1 MTSVI
6 SWLQDTTGGLLTMC
20 AVAVAILLVLIIKVK
35 LEPFIALVL
44 VGLGLG
50 LAAGLSVTELVGTAL
65 KSNES
70 LLEVGFGGILGHIA
84 LIIGLGTVLGAIL
97 ERSGGA
103 DALTSKLMA
112 IFGEKRAPIA
122 MGLLGLIV
130 GIPVFFDIGI
140 FVLAPLVYI
149 TALRGR
155 RSLVLYAL
163 PMLAGLSMTHAFLPP
178 HPGPVALAGLLG
190 VDLGYLIMMGLVCGL
205 PGFVAAGLVWGTWIG
220 KRVFVEVPDDY
231 VIGELEHD
239 LSDGE
244 KGLTGGVHAPPVE
257 PTRPPRSGSGSS
269 GGGDGTRGG
278 APGDGTTA
286 PSGGARVDTAKAL
299 EVRTDG
305 PALRL
310 VAFVIATPLVLILG
324 ATFGTML
331 LPAESGVLPW
341 LTFIGTPA
349 VALLFAVLLAFY
361 FLGVRRGM
369 AVADL
374 GKLTGESLKPIGMV
388 LLVVGAGAFFGKVIS
403 ATGIGAALAETLS
416 AWGLPVIVLAYVISA
431 GLRLA
436 QGSATVAIVTTGG
449 IIGPL
454 VVDQGY
460 TQIQLA
466 LIAMAIAAGSIIA
479 SHVNDGGFW
488 IISKY
493 FNMTV
498 KQTLQTWTVLETVL
512 SVVSF
517 AVAGTLFAII

>member
-1 MTSVI
+1 MTVV
-6 SWLQDTTGGLLTMC
+6 SWFQETTGGLLTLC
-20 AVAVAILLVLIIKVK
+20 AIAVAVLLLLIIKVK

-65 KSNES
+65 KSGDS
-70 LLEVGFGGILGHIA
+70 LLETGFGGILGHIA
-84 LIIGLGTVLGAIL
+84 VIIGLGTVLGAIL

-103 DALTSKLMA
+103 DTLTNVLMRL
-112 IFGEKRAPIA
+112 FGEKRAPIA

-140 FVLAPLVYI
+140 FVLAPLVYV

-190 VDLGYLIMMGLVCGL
+190 VDLGYLIMMGLICGL

-220 KRVFVEVPDDY
+220 KRVMVEVPADFIVGETEHELADRSDDES
-231 VIGELEHD
+231 G
-239 LSDGE
+239 G
-244 KGLTGGVHAPPVE
+244 TGGSG
-257 PTRPPRSGSGSS
+257 PTPTG
-269 GGGDGTRGG
+269 GG
-278 APGDGTTA
+278 APARTMAGPKVELGVDA
-286 PSGGARVDTAKAL
+286 PRM
-299 EVRTDG
+299 
-305 PALRL
+305 PL
-310 VAFVIATPLVLILG
+310 VAFVIAAPLVLILG

-331 LPAESGVLPW
+331 LPAESGLLPW
-341 LTFIGTPA
+341 LTFFGNPA
-349 VALLFAVLLAFY
+349 VALLIAVLLSFY

-369 AVADL
+369 SVAAL
-374 GKLTGESLKPIGMV
+374 GKLTGESLRPIGMI

-403 ATGIGAALAETLS
+403 ATGIGAALADTLS
-416 AWGLPVIVLAYVISA
+416 AWGLPVIVLAYVISC
-431 GLRLA
+431 GLRIA

-449 IIGPL
+449 IVGPL
-454 VVDQGY
+454 VATAGY
-460 TQIQLA
+460 SQIQLA
-466 LIAMAIAAGSIIA
+466 LIAMAIAAGSIIC

-488 IISKY
+488 IIAKY

-517 AVAGTLFAII
+517 AVAGTLFAVI

>member
-1 MTSVI
+1 MTDVV
-6 SWLQDTTGGLLTMC
+6 SWLQDTTGGLLTLC
-20 AVAVAILLVLIIKVK
+20 AVAVAVLLFLIIKVK
-35 LEPFIALVL
+35 LEPFISLVL
-44 VGLGLG
+44 VGLALG

-65 KSNES
+65 KANES
-70 LLEVGFGGILGHIA
+70 LLETGFGGILGHIA

-103 DALTSKLMA
+103 DALTTMLMRA
-112 IFGEKRAPIA
+112 FGEKRAPIA

-155 RSLVLYAL
+155 KSLVLYAL

-220 KRVFVEVPDDY
+220 KRVFVEVPEDY
-231 VIGELEHD
+231 VVGELEHD
-239 LSDGE
+239 LADGE
-244 KGLTGGVHAPPVE
+244 TGLTGGVHPDAGGP
-257 PTRPPRSGSGSS
+257 SGNNP
-269 GGGDGTRGG
+269 GGGG
-278 APGDGTTA
+278 A
-286 PSGGARVDTAKAL
+286 PSGGPAGSGGSGSVSTVDAARNKAL

-305 PALRL
+305 PKLRL
-310 VAFVIATPLVLILG
+310 VAFVIAAPLVMILG

-331 LPAESGVLPW
+331 LPAESGLLPW

-349 VALLFAVLLAFY
+349 VALLIAVLLAFY
-361 FLGVRRGM
+361 FLGIRRGM

-403 ATGIGAALAETLS
+403 ATGIGAALADTLS
-416 AWGLPVIVLAYVISA
+416 AWGLPVIVLAYVISC
-431 GLRLA
+431 GLRIA

-449 IIGPL
+449 IVGPL
-454 VVDQGY
+454 VMNAGY
-460 TQIQLA
+460 SQIQLA

-488 IISKY
+488 IIAKY

-517 AVAGTLFAII
+517 AVAGTLFAIV